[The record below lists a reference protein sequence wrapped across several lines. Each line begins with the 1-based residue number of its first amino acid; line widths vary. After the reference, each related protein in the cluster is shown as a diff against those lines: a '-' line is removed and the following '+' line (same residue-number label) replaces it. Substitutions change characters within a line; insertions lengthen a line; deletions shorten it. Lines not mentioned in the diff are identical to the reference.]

1 MMNSNADAV
10 LRILSAGPGMTLQ
23 DAGRHGY
30 LRFGVTAAGPMDSL
44 AHATANLA
52 VGNQAGATAL
62 EVSVGGIEVTAETAP
77 LRVAVAGGEFA
88 LSLDGRPLPPA
99 VVLNLDE
106 GAVLKIR
113 AGGKGSWCYLA
124 IAGQFKVPK
133 MLGSH
138 ATHTRTGFGGV
149 NGRAIV
155 AGDRLGIARSGSSA
169 PSASIIVAPWLDRR
183 FDTLRVVLGPQHDY
197 FADDQ
202 IAAFLARSWTVS
214 ARGDRMAC
222 FLDGPRLTHAR
233 GYNIVSDGIALGAI
247 QVPGDGRPI
256 VLMADRQSTGGY
268 PKIATI
274 IGPDLGRLAQARP
287 GTTFRF
293 EAVSIAQAVAARRED
308 AALLAQGIVVEPLLR
323 THLSSEFLLG
333 LNLIDGVVGFDHGD
347 ATAING

>member
-1 MMNSNADAV
+1 MMAAGSQAIV
-10 LRILSAGPGMTLQ
+10 RVLSAGPGTTLQ

-44 AHATANLA
+44 AHATANRA
-52 VGNQAGATAL
+52 VGNPAGSTAF
-62 EVSVGGIEVTAETAP
+62 EVSVGGIEVTAESGP
-77 LRVAVAGGEFA
+77 LSVAVAGGEFA

-99 VVLNLDE
+99 VVLNLDD

-113 AGGKGSWCYLA
+113 AGRSGSWCYLA
-124 IAGQFKVPK
+124 VAGRLIVPK
-133 MLGSH
+133 VLDSH

-149 NGRAIV
+149 NGRAV
-155 AGDRLGIARSGSSA
+155 AAGDHLAIERSGPSKLS
-169 PSASIIVAPWLDRR
+169 PSAIVAPWLDRPVNII
-183 FDTLRVVLGPQHDY
+183 RVVLGPQHDY

-202 IAAFLARSWTVS
+202 IAAFLAGPWTVS
-214 ARGDRMAC
+214 AKGDRMAY
-222 FLDGPRLTHAR
+222 FLEGPRLTHAR
-233 GYNIVSDGIALGAI
+233 GYNIVSDGIAMGAI

-287 GTTFRF
+287 GTAFRF
-293 EAVSIAQAVAARRED
+293 EAVSIGQAVAARREE
-308 AALLAQGIVVEPLLR
+308 AAVQARGIVVEPLVR

-333 LNLIDGVVGFDHGD
+333 LNLIDGVVGLDSLG
-347 ATAING
+347 